1 MKRFIKCFT
10 VMLFIVCCTFTSLT
24 LSTTASEDSYNRYN
38 VVFVLDASGSMND
51 TDPKGYRYEAI
62 KAFTGLLAD
71 NGNNL
76 GCVVFSDHILAK
88 EDLLDVDSTTAKDK
102 ITNKMQS
109 VEAYGFTNIGEALSE
124 AVTMLKEKGDGD
136 LPSVIVFLSDGNT
149 AMGTDDELEESLE
162 SKANAIQEARDNGV
176 KIHSV
181 CLNVDESADIK
192 EMEQISDST
201 GGVCKEISSASELN
215 DVYDMFYELIYGS
228 SSKSFGEKKFSD
240 TGKVTVKFDV
250 PTYGVEEINVVVYG
264 KCKDIVLKNA
274 DDKKVKTTITSSNTF
289 MIAKTSEISS
299 GTWKAIIKGNKDD
312 EIKVNLICNNDIQVS
327 VSAVG
332 DIDSLVPGD
341 KVKFEA
347 NIISGNDGNA
357 TKKVYKTYDASL
369 HLLDVNGKE
378 IDVVKMKVNDNCFT
392 TSYKFDEGTYSY
404 YVDVENDTVKKTSDI
419 KGPLEVSQANNT
431 APVPVNKEI
440 EETVNIWPFKGGSL
454 TLDLSNLATDEED
467 EKLLYTI
474 RNSSFIEN
482 VDYKV
487 ENQVLKMD
495 NFSLKKGDF
504 VIVATDSGG
513 LSCEIKLVVKTI
525 NVGLLTLIGLGIG
538 TIIVLIVAGIIT
550 WLALTKP
557 FRGRVKVQSIV
568 NGTYDGKEVR
578 KARGRMKLTIFGL
591 RSTGLNYQKCYIQAT
606 GKRYVFFVSSSP
618 VYFGGQ
624 MTKKVR
630 IESDIPVII
639 YPAKDSDSEI
649 EVTFRSDIPYEYG
662 QKK

>member
-1 MKRFIKCFT
+1 MKSFFKCCI
-10 VMLFIVCCTFTSLT
+10 VMLFTLCCTFTNLT
-24 LSTTASEDSYNRYN
+24 LSAMASEDSYNRYN
-38 VVFVLDASGSMND
+38 VVYVLDASGSMND

-88 EDLLDVDSTTAKDK
+88 ENLLDADSISAKDK

-109 VEAYGFTNIGEALSE
+109 VEASGFTNIGEALSE

-149 AMGTDDELEESLE
+149 AMATDDELEESLE
-162 SKANAIQEARDNGV
+162 SKANAIQEARDNDV

-192 EMEQISDST
+192 EMEQISAST

-228 SSKSFGEKKFSD
+228 SSKPFGTKKFSD

-274 DDKKVKTTITSSNTF
+274 DDKKVKTIITSSNTF

-299 GTWKAIIKGNKDD
+299 GAWKAVIKGNKDD

-357 TKKVYKTYDASL
+357 TKKVYKTYDANL

-378 IDVVKMKVNDNCFT
+378 VDVVKMKVNDDSFT

-404 YVDVENDTVKKTSDI
+404 YVDVQNDTVKKTSDI

-440 EETVNIWPFKGGSL
+440 KETVNIWPFKGGSL
-454 TLDLSNLATDEED
+454 TLNLTHLATDEED
-467 EKLLYTI
+467 EKLSYTI

-504 VIVATDSGG
+504 VIIATDSGG

-525 NVGLLTLIGLGIG
+525 NIGLLTLIGLGIG
-538 TIIVLIVAGIIT
+538 AIIGLIVVGVLT

-557 FRGRVKVQSIV
+557 FRGRVTVYSIV
-568 NGTYDGKEVR
+568 NGTYEGREVR
-578 KARGRMKLTIFGL
+578 KARGRIKLTIFGL
-591 RSTGLNYQKCYIQAT
+591 QNTGLNYQKCHIQAT
-606 GKRYVFFVSSSP
+606 GKRHVFFESSVP
-618 VYFGGQ
+618 VYYGGQ
-624 MTKKVR
+624 PTKKVK
-630 IESDIPVII
+630 IESDIPTVLYITEDGEKQI
-639 YPAKDSDSEI
+639 EI
-649 EVTFRSDIPYEYG
+649 TFRSDIPIGYG
-662 QKK
+662 R